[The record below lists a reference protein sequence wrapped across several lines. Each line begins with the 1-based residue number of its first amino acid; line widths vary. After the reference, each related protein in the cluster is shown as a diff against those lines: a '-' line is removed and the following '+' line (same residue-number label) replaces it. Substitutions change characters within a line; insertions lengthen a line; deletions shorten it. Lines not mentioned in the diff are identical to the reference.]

1 MSIRDVAPPHPRR
14 VAPRHQVFD
23 RQRIPMYAFRRSP
36 RLDILHKYSAPAAA
50 KTVTIL
56 TTVRTTTSWACPRQ
70 AGCTAPPAGGAPLD
84 GRTFAGTRRKDHAQQ
99 ARRVSQRARPSTR
112 PMTGV
117 SLVLHPLPTS
127 ARSFRSSSKTPKSG
141 NAASLSASPQ
151 LKSRSPTAAT
161 IILRAVA
168 SSSEDG
174 G

>member
-1 MSIRDVAPPHPRR
+1 M
-14 VAPRHQVFD
+14 QLL
-23 RQRIPMYAFRRSP
+23 RQYNLDSLQLLEQLKSLFSQLFRNHMGTIPIIITWP
-36 RLDILHKYSAPAAA
+36 GCAAH
-50 KTVTIL
+50 
-56 TTVRTTTSWACPRQ
+56 
-70 AGCTAPPAGGAPLD
+70 PAGGAPLD
-84 GRTFAGTRRKDHAQQ
+84 GRTSAETRRKDHAQQ

-151 LKSRSPTAAT
+151 LKSRSPTATT